1 MDVALWI
8 AQVLLGL
15 AFLAAGFAHA
25 FRFDQFSA
33 NPRTAWA
40 ADVGRSGMRVIGLL
54 EIAGAI
60 GCCPPGRDRDP
71 AVADAAGSRGV
82 ALVMLSAAIF
92 HARRREFSGIVT
104 NAVLGA
110 VALFVAWGRF
120 VAAPF

>member
-1 MDVALWI
+1 MTGILPW
-8 AQVLLGL
+8 LTP
-15 AFLAAGFAHA
+15 LAAA
-25 FRFDQFSA
+25 
-33 NPRTAWA
+33 
-40 ADVGRSGMRVIGLL
+40 GL
-54 EIAGAI
+54 
-60 GCCPPGRDRDP
+60 
-71 AVADAAGSRGV
+71 